1 VRIGSGEPEVVILKT
16 LGAQPVP
23 SRGWRRQR
31 PKEAV
36 ADTDE
41 VAPVSI
47 CRTTVVASEAFA
59 EATEARDWLERCRR
73 DERAREP
80 EVTWALRTVNRTVR
94 AQRLAAGDPY
104 IHEVSVSKAR
114 EVKLGYGTGEEL
126 VAGSWSEAYSL
137 PPPRGR
143 RSPRRE
149 MLAPQQQVAEILGAR
164 KPAYVSE
171 DLYLRACLDLE
182 EGRRREAA
190 LQLRIA
196 IEALQ
201 GELER
206 DEDEAASAL
215 KSRATRSRDLAAA
228 ALRGELDERQSS
240 SLASTIEEL
249 GRFLRRRRHL

>member
-1 VRIGSGEPEVVILKT
+1 T

-36 ADTDE
+36 PGTDE

-47 CRTTVVASEAFA
+47 CRAMVVASEAFPG
-59 EATEARDWLERCRR
+59 ATEAKDWLERCRR
-73 DERAREP
+73 DERSRER
-80 EVTWALRTVNRTVR
+80 EVTWALRTVNRAIH
-94 AQRLAAGDPY
+94 AQPLAAGDPY

-126 VAGSWSEAYSL
+126 VAGTWSEAYSL

-164 KPAYVSE
+164 KPAYASE

-201 GELER
+201 
-206 DEDEAASAL
+206 
-215 KSRATRSRDLAAA
+215 
-228 ALRGELDERQSS
+228 
-240 SLASTIEEL
+240 
-249 GRFLRRRRHL
+249 

>member
-1 VRIGSGEPEVVILKT
+1 MILKT
-16 LGAQPVP
+16 LGAAPVP

-47 CRTTVVASEAFA
+47 CRMTVVASEAFA
-59 EATEARDWLERCRR
+59 GAAEAKDWLERCRQ
-73 DERAREP
+73 DERSRER
-80 EVTWALRTVNRTVR
+80 EVTWALRTVNRAIH

-114 EVKLGYGTGEEL
+114 EVRLGYGTGEEL

-164 KPAYVSE
+164 KPAYASE

-182 EGRRREAA
+182 EGRQREAA

-206 DEDEAASAL
+206 DGDEAASAL
-215 KSRATRSRDLAAA
+215 KSRARVSRDLAAA

-240 SLASTIEEL
+240 SLGSTIEEL